1 MKANPSVF
9 YENFHMDEAT
19 FEEIFLLVEPYL
31 LPKRCTRPDIIDPK
45 LKLAVV
51 LE

>member
-1 MKANPSVF
+1 MKANQSVF
-9 YENFHMDEAT
+9 YENFHMDEST
-19 FEEIFLLVEPYL
+19 FEQIFSMVEPYL
-31 LPKRCTRPDIIDPK
+31 LPKRHSRPDIIDPK